1 MASLGLC
8 REGTVSMGHGAW
20 DDTWLTCNSNSSIS
34 FSPLTSGIANVEALV
49 WSHFGWLWGGK
60 VHTGRMWS
68 TFVVHL
74 NPQVDRGLYYR
85 WAATNHWA
93 RASLEKRSDSLQA
106 GSLLRSWH
114 HAPEE
119 DLRYGWIEVSSE
131 KFFVYSS
138 AAPPFIRTWHAWI
151 WRDHLF
157 FPNVDTLCM
166 PLDGAWTPPCWPVSL
181 YTCLSVPFDVGSFI
195 PALSCL

>member
-1 MASLGLC
+1 
-8 REGTVSMGHGAW
+8 MGHGAW

-68 TFVVHL
+68 MFVVHL

-93 RASLEKRSDSLQA
+93 RASFEKRSDSLQA

-151 WRDHLF
+151 WRDHLHATWWCM
-157 FPNVDTLCM
+157 DTTML
-166 PLDGAWTPPCWPVSL
+166 
-181 YTCLSVPFDVGSFI
+181 TCLSLHLSLRSLWCWFI
-195 PALSCL
+195 YPCFILSLG